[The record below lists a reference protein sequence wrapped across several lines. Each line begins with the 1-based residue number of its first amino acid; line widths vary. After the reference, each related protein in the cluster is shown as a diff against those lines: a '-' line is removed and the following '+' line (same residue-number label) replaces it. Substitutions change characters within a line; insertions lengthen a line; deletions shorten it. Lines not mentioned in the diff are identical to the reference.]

1 MVKAIETKYGG
12 CRFRSR
18 TEARWAVFFDA
29 LGLKWEYEKEGFEL
43 PSGWYLPDFWIP
55 EWRAWVEVKGEEP
68 THREQSLAQELCEAL
83 HQRVMVVVGTPEAG
97 AEQIQSAMLL
107 KLILAEVEDEFVL
120 CNSINQWVHYV
131 MPLPD
136 RHISSD
142 SAFPVVTR
150 RIKAA
155 ATKARSARF
164 ERGEPSN
171 AQP

>member
-55 EWRAWVEVKGEEP
+55 EWRAWVEVKGKEP
-68 THREQSLAQELCEAL
+68 THQEQAPAQELCEAL
-83 HQRVMVVVGTPEAG
+83 HQRVMVVIGTPEAG

-107 KLILAEVEDEFVL
+107 KLILAEVDGEFVL
-120 CNSINQWVHYV
+120 SSFSNKWGNYI

-136 RHISSD
+136 RYVPFD
-142 SAFPVVTR
+142 PVFPVVTP
-150 RIKAA
+150 RIKTA

-164 ERGEPSN
+164 EHGESGY